1 VIRSLACLVALHVL
15 AVVSGCATT
24 EPFGGKA
31 KEQQVA
37 ERAKARWQHLIKG
50 EFAEAYGFATPSY
63 RSGVSEQQYRSGF
76 KPGLWR
82 SAEVKSVSCDE
93 RDVCR
98 VEVEIDFQYAAKLGG
113 PVSGK
118 SALRET
124 WRKDVGEWWH
134 VPDMR

>member
-1 VIRSLACLVALHVL
+1 VIRLLGYLVALLVL
-15 AVVSGCATT
+15 AVASGCASTGS
-24 EPFGGKA
+24 FGGKS
-31 KEQQVA
+31 KEQEVA
-37 ERAKARWQHLIKG
+37 ERAKVRWQHLIKG
-50 EFAEAYGFATPSY
+50 EFAEAYGLATPSF

-118 SALRET
+118 SVLRET